1 MEDILLIQQD
11 LNVSH
16 NYNLSLFAVFDGFLL
31 LKIFYELIL

>member
-16 NYNLSLFAVFDGFLL
+16 NYNLSLFAVFDGHGGSECVN
-31 LKIFYELIL
+31 YVS